1 MTKILFISMPSV
13 HVIRWIENL
22 KDTSYELYWFD
33 VLGRG
38 KLETLNAVHQYTDW
52 ENRKIATVKGEYFL
66 SKKAPRI
73 YEKIVPFLE
82 VTANEALEKIIIEIQ
97 PDVIHSFE
105 MQSCSYPILKTMQ
118 KYPHIPWL
126 YSCWGNDLYYYQQ
139 FSTHLKKIK
148 QVLQRVDFLH
158 TDCNRDFILAKK
170 IGFLGKHV
178 GVIPGG
184 TGYKLAELEIY
195 KLPVE
200 ERKIIL
206 VKGYEHHLGRG
217 LNVVKALESI
227 RNEIYNYDVVVFG
240 AHPSVIKY
248 IQSKQLNFKVF
259 DRQGLSHQELIK
271 LMGKSLLY
279 IGNSISD
286 GMPNTLLEAFVMGAF
301 PIQSNP
307 GGATVEIVE
316 NGVNG
321 FLIENP
327 ESIMDVQNI
336 ILKFLLSPQLAENA
350 VKINSKLAQD
360 RLDYKTNRVK
370 VISIYNL
377 INETRLQS
385 T

>member
-1 MTKILFISMPSV
+1 MKILFISMPST

-38 KLETLNAVHQYTDW
+38 QLETLDSVHQYTDW
-52 ENRKIATVKGEYFL
+52 EKRKIATVKGEYFL

-158 TDCNRDFILAKK
+158 TDCTRDLVLARQL
-170 IGFLGKHV
+170 GFSGTHV

-184 TGYKLAELEIY
+184 AGYNLSLLDEFKQPICH
-195 KLPVE
+195 
-200 ERKIIL
+200 RKIIL
-206 VKGYEHHLGRG
+206 AKGYEHQFGRG
-217 LNVVKALESI
+217 LTIVKALHLI
-227 RNEIYNYDVVVFG
+227 QNEIQDYEVVIFG
-240 AHPSVIKY
+240 AHPIIVNYVK
-248 IQSKQLNFKVF
+248 LNKLSFNCF
-259 DRQGLSHQELIK
+259 ETHELSHQELMA

-286 GMPNTLLEAFVMGAF
+286 GMPNTLLEAIVMGVF

-307 GGATVEIVE
+307 GGVTQEMV
-316 NGVNG
+316 NHGVNG
-321 FLIENP
+321 CLIENQ
-327 ESIMDVQNI
+327 ESIDEIRQLIKLAITNPMLIENARKINEILAQERLNYDINKKKVRNLYKI
-336 ILKFLLSPQLAENA
+336 ILKC
-350 VKINSKLAQD
+350 
-360 RLDYKTNRVK
+360 
-370 VISIYNL
+370 
-377 INETRLQS
+377 
-385 T
+385 